1 MENSRA
7 KVNDVAVL
15 TEGSI
20 GKALLKFFFP
30 IMFGT
35 FFQQL
40 YNTVDAIVV
49 GRFVGSNALAAVG
62 GSAGMIVSLIVG
74 FFIGLTAGAS
84 VIVSQF
90 FGSGDRE
97 KVNKSMHTIYAFSII
112 GSLIISV
119 VGYFLA
125 PRILEWM
132 STPADIYEDSLLYL
146 RVFLIGIVFTF
157 IYNTGSALLR
167 AIGDSKR
174 PLIYLIVCCGVNI
187 VLDIVFV
194 AVLKLGVL
202 GAALATL
209 VALAISS
216 VLVTWALMHSAALC
230 DFSIREIRIDWATLK
245 TQIYIGFPGGVQT
258 SMYSLSNMILQTAV
272 NKIGTDAAAAW
283 TSIGK
288 MDAIYWMVG
297 GSLGTALI
305 TVVGQNYGAGKMDRV
320 RKSVNIGLSLY
331 YAFSI
336 VIVAVLFVFQRQLFG
351 FFTENQVVI
360 DIAMSAFRIMAP
372 FYLLFSFIEIY
383 SCALRGMGDVVI
395 PMIMTMAGVCGFRV
409 LWAIF
414 VVPISPSMELISW
427 SYPISWAMT
436 SACFIVYYRY
446 KIRKIEAKSRL

>member
-1 MENSRA
+1 MKAE
-7 KVNDVAVL
+7 L

-49 GRFVGSNALAAVG
+49 GRFVGSDALAAVG
-62 GSAGMIVSLIVG
+62 GSAGMIVNLIVG
-74 FFIGLTAGAS
+74 FFVGLTAGAS

-97 KVNKSMHTIYAFSII
+97 KVSKSMHTIYAFSII
-112 GSLIISV
+112 GSIVISI

-125 PRILEWM
+125 PALLKAM
-132 STPADIYEDSLLYL
+132 STPEDIYADSLLYL
-146 RVFLIGIVFTF
+146 RVFLIGIVFMF

-187 VLDIVFV
+187 ILDVLFV
-194 AVLKLGVL
+194 AVFQMGVL

-216 VLVTWALMHSAALC
+216 VLVTRALVNSKELC
-230 DFSIREIRIDWATLK
+230 DFSIREIGIDGPTLK
-245 TQIYIGFPGGVQT
+245 QQIYIGLPGGIQT
-258 SMYSLSNMILQTAV
+258 SMYSLSNMILQVAV

-283 TSIGK
+283 TTLAK

-320 RKSVNIGLSLY
+320 RKSVNIGLGLY

-336 VIVAVLFVFQRQLFG
+336 VIVTVLMTFQRTLFG
-351 FFTENQVVI
+351 IFTDNPVVI
-360 DIAMSAFRIMAP
+360 DIAVSAFSIMAP

-395 PMIMTMAGVCGFRV
+395 PMIMTMTGVCGFRV
-409 LWAIF
+409 LWSIF
-414 VVPISPSMELISW
+414 VVPINPSMELISW
-427 SYPISWAMT
+427 SYPISWALT
-436 SACFIVYYRY
+436 SICFIVYYRY
-446 KIRKIEAKSRL
+446 KMKRLCENT

>member
-1 MENSRA
+1 MKTE
-7 KVNDVAVL
+7 L

-49 GRFVGSNALAAVG
+49 GRFVGSDALAAVG

-112 GSLIISV
+112 GSLFISV

-125 PRILEWM
+125 PRLLEWM
-132 STPADIYEDSLLYL
+132 STPEDIYDDSLLYL

-187 VLDIVFV
+187 ALDILFV
-194 AVLKLGVL
+194 AVFKLGVF
-202 GAALATL
+202 GAALAT
-209 VALAISS
+209 VISLAISS
-216 VLVTWALMHSAALC
+216 VLVTRALIHSREFC
-230 DFSIREIRIDWATLK
+230 DFSIREICVDWNTLK

-320 RKSVNIGLSLY
+320 RKSVNIGLGLY

-336 VIVAVLFVFQRQLFG
+336 VIVAVLFIFQRPLFG
-351 FFTENQVVI
+351 IFTDNQAVI
-360 DIAMSAFRIMAP
+360 DIAMSAFSIMAP
-372 FYLLFSFIEIY
+372 FYILFSFIEIY

-414 VVPISPSMELISW
+414 VVPLSPSMELISW
-427 SYPISWAMT
+427 SYPLSWALT
-436 SACFIVYYRY
+436 SICFIVYYR
-446 KIRKIEAKSRL
+446 KKMRKFEIKSVL

>member
-1 MENSRA
+1 MKTE
-7 KVNDVAVL
+7 L

-49 GRFVGSNALAAVG
+49 GRFVGSDALAAVG

-112 GSLIISV
+112 GSLFISV
-119 VGYFLA
+119 AGYFLA
-125 PRILEWM
+125 PRLLEWM
-132 STPADIYEDSLLYL
+132 STPEDIYDDSLLYL

-187 VLDIVFV
+187 ALDILFV
-194 AVLKLGVL
+194 AAFKLGVF
-202 GAALATL
+202 GAALAT
-209 VALAISS
+209 VISLAISS
-216 VLVTWALMHSAALC
+216 VLVTRALIHSRELC
-230 DFSIREIRIDWATLK
+230 DFSIREIRVDWNTLK

-320 RKSVNIGLSLY
+320 RKSVNIGLGLY

-336 VIVAVLFVFQRQLFG
+336 VIVAVLFIFQRPLFG
-351 FFTENQVVI
+351 IFTDNQAVI
-360 DIAMSAFRIMAP
+360 DIAMSAFSIMAP
-372 FYLLFSFIEIY
+372 FYILFSFIEIY

-414 VVPISPSMELISW
+414 VVPLSPSMELISW
-427 SYPISWAMT
+427 SYPLSWALT
-436 SACFIVYYRY
+436 SICFIVYYR
-446 KIRKIEAKSRL
+446 KKMRKFEIKSVL

>member
-1 MENSRA
+1 MKTE
-7 KVNDVAVL
+7 L

-49 GRFVGSNALAAVG
+49 GRFVGSDALAAVG

-112 GSLIISV
+112 GSLFISV
-119 VGYFLA
+119 AGYFLA
-125 PRILEWM
+125 PRLLEWM
-132 STPADIYEDSLLYL
+132 STPEDIYDDSLLYL

-187 VLDIVFV
+187 ALDILFV
-194 AVLKLGVL
+194 AVFKLGVF
-202 GAALATL
+202 GAALAT
-209 VALAISS
+209 VISLAISS
-216 VLVTWALMHSAALC
+216 VLVTRALIHSRELC
-230 DFSIREIRIDWATLK
+230 DFSIREIRVDWNTLK

-272 NKIGTDAAAAW
+272 NKIGTDAAAA
-283 TSIGK
+283 
-288 MDAIYWMVG
+288 
-297 GSLGTALI
+297 
-305 TVVGQNYGAGKMDRV
+305 
-320 RKSVNIGLSLY
+320 
-331 YAFSI
+331 
-336 VIVAVLFVFQRQLFG
+336 
-351 FFTENQVVI
+351 
-360 DIAMSAFRIMAP
+360 
-372 FYLLFSFIEIY
+372 
-383 SCALRGMGDVVI
+383 
-395 PMIMTMAGVCGFRV
+395 
-409 LWAIF
+409 
-414 VVPISPSMELISW
+414 
-427 SYPISWAMT
+427 
-436 SACFIVYYRY
+436 
-446 KIRKIEAKSRL
+446 

>member
-1 MENSRA
+1 MKAE
-7 KVNDVAVL
+7 L

-49 GRFVGSNALAAVG
+49 GRFVGSDALAAVG
-62 GSAGMIVSLIVG
+62 GSAGMIVNLVVG
-74 FFIGLTAGAS
+74 FFVGLTAGAS

-97 KVNKSMHTIYAFSII
+97 KVSKSMHTIYAFSVI
-112 GSLIISV
+112 GSFVISI
-119 VGYFLA
+119 VGYFIA
-125 PRILEWM
+125 PALLKWM
-132 STPADIYEDSLLYL
+132 STPEEIYADSLLYL

-174 PLIYLIVCCGVNI
+174 PLIYLIVCCIVNI
-187 VLDIVFV
+187 VLDILFV
-194 AVLKLGVL
+194 AILQMGVL

-209 VALAISS
+209 IALAISS
-216 VLVTWALMHSAALC
+216 LLVTRALVNSKDLC
-230 DFSIREIRIDWATLK
+230 DFSIREIRIDGATLK
-245 TQIYIGFPGGVQT
+245 RQIYIGFPGGVQS
-258 SMYSLSNMILQTAV
+258 SMYSLSNMILQVAV

-283 TSIGK
+283 TALAK

-305 TVVGQNYGAGKMDRV
+305 TVVGQNYGAGKKDRV
-320 RKSVNIGLSLY
+320 RKSVNIGLGLY

-336 VIVAVLFVFQRQLFG
+336 VIVTVLIAFQRPLFG
-351 FFTENQVVI
+351 IFTDNQAVV
-360 DIAMSAFRIMAP
+360 DIAVSAFSIMAP
-372 FYLLFSFIEIY
+372 FYILFSFIEIY
-383 SCALRGMGDVVI
+383 SCALRGMGDVII
-395 PMIMTMAGVCGFRV
+395 PMIMTMTGVCGFRV
-409 LWAIF
+409 LWSIF
-414 VVPISPSMELISW
+414 VVPMKPSMELISW
-427 SYPISWAMT
+427 SYPISWALT
-436 SACFIVYYRY
+436 AVCFIVYYRY
-446 KIRKIEAKSRL
+446 KIKKLCKEA

>member
-1 MENSRA
+1 MKTE
-7 KVNDVAVL
+7 L

-49 GRFVGSNALAAVG
+49 GRFVGSDALAAVG

-112 GSLIISV
+112 GSLFISV

-125 PRILEWM
+125 PRLLEWM
-132 STPADIYEDSLLYL
+132 STPEDIYDDSLLYL

-187 VLDIVFV
+187 ALDILFV
-194 AVLKLGVL
+194 AVFKLGVF
-202 GAALATL
+202 GAALAT
-209 VALAISS
+209 VISLAISS
-216 VLVTWALMHSAALC
+216 VLVTRALIHSREFC
-230 DFSIREIRIDWATLK
+230 DFSIREIRVDWNTLK

-320 RKSVNIGLSLY
+320 RKSVNIGLGLY

-336 VIVAVLFVFQRQLFG
+336 VIVAVLFIFQRPLFG
-351 FFTENQVVI
+351 IFTDNQAVI
-360 DIAMSAFRIMAP
+360 DIAMSAFSIMAP
-372 FYLLFSFIEIY
+372 FYILFSFIEIY

-414 VVPISPSMELISW
+414 VVPLSPSMELISW
-427 SYPISWAMT
+427 SYPLSWALT
-436 SACFIVYYRY
+436 SICFIVYF
-446 KIRKIEAKSRL
+446 RKKMRKFEIKSVL